1 MSIVK
6 PESFRLLGLGGRVE
20 RASGVCLFV
29 AERGFG
35 QQISQSEERARLIA
49 TQVSVERGVMKTI
62 REAMIE

>member
-20 RASGVCLFV
+20 RVSGVRLFA

-35 QQISQSEERARLIA
+35 QPISQSEERARLIA
-49 TQVSVERGVMKTI
+49 TQVSVERGGY
-62 REAMIE
+62 EDHSGGND